1 MAKTTTKTQDAPAPV
16 HDQTQ
21 DQATTAPTA
30 SEAAAAAPRALQVRV
45 QRLTQTAT
53 LPTYGSD
60 GAACFDLHADTIPG
74 APLGTALPA
83 GSSLDVGT
91 GLAFEIPP
99 GFCMRIYSRSGHG
112 FKHGVRLA
120 NCVGVID
127 SDYRGEVRVKLTHDG
142 HRDLPVRRGDRIAQ
156 AEICPVFRVE
166 FDEAETLSDTD
177 RGSNGFGS
185 TGA

>member
-1 MAKTTTKTQDAPAPV
+1 MAKTTTKTQDALAPV
-16 HDQTQ
+16 HA
-21 DQATTAPTA
+21 QAQAQAAPTA
-30 SEAAAAAPRALQVRV
+30 SEAAAAAPRAMQVRV
-45 QRLTQTAT
+45 HRLTNTAM
-53 LPTYGSD
+53 LPTYGSA
-60 GAACFDLHADTIPG
+60 GAACFDLHADAIQG
-74 APLGTALPA
+74 SPLGATLPA
-83 GSSLDVGT
+83 GRSLDIGT

-112 FKHGVRLA
+112 FKNGVRLA

-142 HRDLPVRRGDRIAQ
+142 HRDLPVRSGDRIAQ
-156 AEICPVFRVE
+156 AEICPIFRVDFE
-166 FDEAETLSDTD
+166 DADSLSATD